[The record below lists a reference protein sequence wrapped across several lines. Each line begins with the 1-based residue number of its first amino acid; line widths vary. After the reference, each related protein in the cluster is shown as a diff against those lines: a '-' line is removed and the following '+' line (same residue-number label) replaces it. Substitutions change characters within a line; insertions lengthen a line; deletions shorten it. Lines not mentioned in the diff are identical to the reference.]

1 MKPLRLL
8 FAKIGICLS
17 LYSVATIWHFSRRS
31 YSSNSALLYSDCSPT
46 IEPTL
51 IDLQQTAILL
61 PTSNKENR
69 SPIENRKSSTKEYRI
84 LFVKEDEKR

>member
-1 MKPLRLL
+1 M
-8 FAKIGICLS
+8 
-17 LYSVATIWHFSRRS
+17 
-31 YSSNSALLYSDCSPT
+31 YSDCSPT

-51 IDLQQTAILL
+51 KDLQQTAILL

-69 SPIENRKSSTKEYRI
+69 SPSDNRKSSTKEYRI

>member
-8 FAKIGICLS
+8 FVKIGICLS

-31 YSSNSALLYSDCSPT
+31 YSNNSALLYSDCAPT

-51 IDLQQTAILL
+51 TDLQQTAILL
-61 PTSNKENR
+61 PISNEKHR
-69 SPIENRKSSTKEYRI
+69 SPSENRKSSTNEYRI